1 MNSTIKGIN
10 LFQNGDLIFKISRGP
25 CVFMGRHNNP
35 LPATKVKHFC
45 RSNLAT
51 AMQCSEMNYLLTAF
65 LYETEKESFSD
76 FTENNIILLGPSSY
90 WKK

>member
-1 MNSTIKGIN
+1 
-10 LFQNGDLIFKISRGP
+10 
-25 CVFMGRHNNP
+25 MGRHKNP

-51 AMQCSEMNYLLTAF
+51 AMQCNEMNYLLTPF
-65 LYETEKESFSD
+65 LYETETESFSE
-76 FTENNIILLGPSSY
+76 FTENNIIFLGPSSY